1 MAQNS
6 PTFSG
11 CKFPESTKKQLEKSF
26 HAVSEAL
33 GSKAS
38 VIFYLFCN

>member
-26 HAVSEAL
+26 HAVNEAL
-33 GSKAS
+33 GRKAS